1 MDNDGTYTGKE
12 LFEALE
18 NYDFGNW
25 RYELMLLINT
35 LRMSRRLEITSES
48 AQAINPSK
56 VVLKKNV
63 LNILVGNKNDYDL
76 LTQGLVGMK
85 NVKWIGI
92 LLEEVA

>member
-1 MDNDGTYTGKE
+1 
-12 LFEALE
+12 
-18 NYDFGNW
+18 
-25 RYELMLLINT
+25 ML
-35 LRMSRRLEITSES
+35 
-48 AQAINPSK
+48 QAINPSK

>member
-1 MDNDGTYTGKE
+1 ME
-12 LFEALE
+12 SLFNNKKGEKMAINKYFKNVEEARD
-18 NYDFGNW
+18 YI
-25 RYELMLLINT
+25 R
-35 LRMSRRLEITSES
+35 ES

>member
-1 MDNDGTYTGKE
+1 ME
-12 LFEALE
+12 SLFNNKKGEKMAINKYFKNVEEARD
-18 NYDFGNW
+18 YIRGS
-25 RYELMLLINT
+25 T
-35 LRMSRRLEITSES
+35 
-48 AQAINPSK
+48 QAINPSK